1 LNTDTSRNTGNIKI
15 IKIAVENAN
24 LCGKNKWHVMRTLLK
39 HAKKYGNMQNMWQ
52 LHIPVKMTC
61 LTVLVARGR
70 ITAEYG

>member
-1 LNTDTSRNTGNIKI
+1 MPIYAEKM
-15 IKIAVENAN
+15 
-24 LCGKNKWHVMRTLLK
+24 WHVMRTLLK

-52 LHIPVKMTC
+52 LHIPVKMSC

>member
-1 LNTDTSRNTGNIKI
+1 MPIY
-15 IKIAVENAN
+15 AE
-24 LCGKNKWHVMRTLLK
+24 KNKWHVMRTLLK

-61 LTVLVARGR
+61 LTVLVTRGR